1 MKINPKYRLR
11 KVGGKSLIISQNTL
25 NFEGVPTLNDTGEF
39 IWHMLEKGAE
49 TQEIISALAKE
60 CSVSENEVRDDVEDF
75 ISALKSGKIIE

>member
-1 MKINPKYRLR
+1 M
-11 KVGGKSLIISQNTL
+11 IISQNAL
-25 NFEGVPTLNDTGEF
+25 NFDGVLTLNDTGEF

-60 CSVSENEVRDDVEDF
+60 CSVSESEVKGDVEDF